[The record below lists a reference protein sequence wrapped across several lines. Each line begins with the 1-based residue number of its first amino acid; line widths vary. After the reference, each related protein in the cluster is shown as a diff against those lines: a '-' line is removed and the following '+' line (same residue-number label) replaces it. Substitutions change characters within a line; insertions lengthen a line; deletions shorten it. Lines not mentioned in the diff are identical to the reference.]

1 MLTSSQIRAARALL
15 GWSGT
20 DLAEKSGVG
29 ITTLRRYELQ
39 RGIPSANTSVLLTLK
54 ETLENAGIEFTGDP
68 LVNPGVTL
76 RIKRDD

>member
-1 MLTSSQIRAARALL
+1 MLSSSQIRAARALL
-15 GWSGT
+15 GWSGI
-20 DLAEKSGVG
+20 DLAEKSAVG

-39 RGIPSANTSVLLTLK
+39 KGIPSANTSVLLTLK